1 MDKDD
6 RYTRITLRIPRD
18 LHELL
23 AEAAEQTSKSMNAE
37 IIARLLESFAP
48 KTPTPVPANKDFVV
62 VDERGP
68 DIDGSPTYSKTTSV
82 YPSPHHMMQYMVET
96 QEKLDKLTERL
107 QTLTDHPASSLEK

>member
-37 IIARLLESFAP
+37 IIARLIESFAP
-48 KTPTPVPANKDFVV
+48 KTPTPVPANKDFAV

-68 DIDGSPTYSKTTSV
+68 DIDGSPTYSKTTSM
-82 YPSPHHMMQYMVET
+82 YPSPNHMMQYMVET
-96 QEKLDKLTERL
+96 QEKLDQLAEKLRAFTG
-107 QTLTDHPASSLEK
+107 DSAPPAKK